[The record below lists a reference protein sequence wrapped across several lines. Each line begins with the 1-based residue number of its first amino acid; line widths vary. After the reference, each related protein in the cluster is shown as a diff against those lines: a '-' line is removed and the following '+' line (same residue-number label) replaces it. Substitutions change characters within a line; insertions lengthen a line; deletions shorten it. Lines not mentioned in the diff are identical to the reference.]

1 MKLLDAENPFN
12 FSTEL
17 RNIIPV
23 TLLAKSTETVE
34 VLPDLRGGKAHFS
47 ESSLEETLV
56 SPRRH
61 NSLRKR

>member
-34 VLPDLRGGKAHFS
+34 VLPDLRGGKAHFFR
-47 ESSLEETLV
+47 EFFGGNPGF
-56 SPRRH
+56 SPAA
-61 NSLRKR
+61 